1 MITIIVIDD
10 PFPKWENRGDRVL
23 DQQFVNDIH
32 DADIENSFNTKF
44 YQEDGVGLALSGGG
58 YKAAAYHLG
67 AFVRLNELGYLR
79 KIQRISSVS
88 GGSIAAGYLGLKWN
102 HLAFNTA
109 GVATNFQTE
118 VVEPLHEFLTN
129 VNLDIPEGLLGL
141 LLPFR
146 SGADGVAAAYT
157 EHLYGHATLQDLPK
171 AGAGPQFVIVA
182 ANYELNS
189 LWRFSQA
196 SAADYHVGEIL
207 APTFP
212 LARIVA
218 ASSAFPPFFC
228 PLKLD
233 FAGQTVLPTPLADH
247 HAGRFLTQALL
258 CDGGIYD
265 NLGLEP
271 IWKDFGTLLV
281 SNAGD
286 FIKEDDLPAEWFGLM
301 LRIVGMIHRQAENNR
316 QRVLMTLAAAKL
328 RKVAYWPLR
337 NTNVHYPKPSPVIPA
352 AADIAAAQRE
362 PVRLWSLGNKA
373 FARLA
378 NHGYSLCDSAAR
390 SYLGLADPVPTSKL
404 PF

>member
-1 MITIIVIDD
+1 MADD
-10 PFPKWENRGDRVL
+10 PSFGWGNRGDRAL
-23 DQQFVNDIH
+23 EQQFANDIH
-32 DADIENSFNTKF
+32 DADIENSFNASS
-44 YQEDGVGLALSGGG
+44 YRADGVGLALSGGG

-67 AFVRLNELGYLR
+67 ALIRLNELGYLP

-88 GGSIAAGYLGLKWN
+88 GGSIAAGYLGLKWKR
-102 HLAFNTA
+102 LVFDAA
-109 GVATNFQTE
+109 GTATNFQTE
-118 VVEPLHEFLTN
+118 VVAPLHEFLTN
-129 VNLDIPEGLLGL
+129 VNLDLPEGVLGL

-146 SGADGVAAAYT
+146 SGADGVAAAYA

-171 AGAGPQFVIVA
+171 AGAGPEFVIVA
-182 ANYELNS
+182 TNYELNS

-196 SAADYHVGEIL
+196 RAADYHVGEII

-233 FAGQTVLPTPLADH
+233 FAGQVVQPTKQADH
-247 HAGRFLTQALL
+247 HSGRFLTQALL

-265 NLGLEP
+265 NMGLEP

-286 FIKEDDLPAEWFGLM
+286 FIKEDGMPVEWFGLL
-301 LRIVGMIHRQAENNR
+301 LRVVGMIHRQAENDR
-316 QRVLMTLAAAKL
+316 QMALMALAAAKL

-337 NTNVHYPKPSPVIPA
+337 NANVHYPKPSPVIPA
-352 AADIAAAQRE
+352 PAVIAAAQRE

-373 FARLA
+373 FAGLA
-378 NHGYSLCDSAAR
+378 DHGYSLCDSAAR
-390 SYLGLADPVPTSKL
+390 SYLGLVDPVPTPKL